1 MPTPKTV
8 KKHGGIVSVK
18 KRTLKNGT
26 KVYVYFYNDKKT
38 DMTVKE
44 QGK

>member
-18 KRTLKNGT
+18 ERKLKNGT
-26 KVYVYFYNDKKT
+26 RLFVYFYNDKKT
-38 DMTVKE
+38 SLSVKE
-44 QGK
+44 KKK